1 MRRASYSPDS
11 FPAAASNVID
21 FPGAVL
27 AFQRNA
33 KGGMNLFAVEKEFR
47 RCLLA
52 SNLYFCDGEVI
63 GPRRISILRGDE
75 ENGIPLFCRL
85 FQESFRDVFL
95 ECRAVGFPRIW
106 KARVQIP
113 LVKLTDGFLRTGADL
128 LCRCSGR
135 ARLQTDTE
143 GE

>member
-47 RCLLA
+47 IRLTTA
-52 SNLYFCDGEVI
+52 EV
-63 GPRRISILRGDE
+63 RGL
-75 ENGIPLFCRL
+75 NN
-85 FQESFRDVFL
+85 
-95 ECRAVGFPRIW
+95 VGDFIALIAL
-106 KARVQIP
+106 KATAQ
-113 LVKLTDGFLRTGADL
+113 KAT
-128 LCRCSGR
+128 
-135 ARLQTDTE
+135 
-143 GE
+143 